1 MLQREFRLSLGKK
14 SGHASGCIWQALM
27 RSEILFHVRLQ
38 QFKYYRGRLRGF
50 HPKMA
55 GIRKF
60 KPLFDRIVVEKF
72 LPEVKTKGGV
82 LLPEKG
88 QGKVLEG
95 TVIAVGPGTKD
106 KTGNVIPVSVTVGDK
121 VLLPEYGGTKISME
135 EKEYHIYRDGDIL
148 GVFE

>member
-1 MLQREFRLSLGKK
+1 
-14 SGHASGCIWQALM
+14 
-27 RSEILFHVRLQ
+27 
-38 QFKYYRGRLRGF
+38 
-50 HPKMA
+50 MA

-135 EKEYHIYRDGDIL
+135 GKEYHIYRDGDIL